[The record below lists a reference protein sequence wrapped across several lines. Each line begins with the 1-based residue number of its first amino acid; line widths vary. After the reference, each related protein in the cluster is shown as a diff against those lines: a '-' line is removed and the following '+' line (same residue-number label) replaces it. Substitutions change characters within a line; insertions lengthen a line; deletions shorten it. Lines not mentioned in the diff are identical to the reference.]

1 MFTSSRACVD
11 VRITDDTYVERDT
24 GFFRER
30 FQVAL
35 SRGDEDKPKAMIDPD
50 RDTTVVFIVDD
61 DSKCLH
67 SNSLPHACSIPSLF
81 PVFLSLLLSRK
92 C

>member
-11 VRITDDTYVERDT
+11 VGITDDTYVERDT

-35 SRGDEDKPKAMIDPD
+35 GRGNEDKPKAKIDLD
-50 RDTTVVFIVDD
+50 RDTTVVFIRDD
-61 DSKCLH
+61 DSKCLQ
-67 SNSLPHACSIPSLF
+67 SITLPHVCSIPSLF
-81 PVFLSLLLSRK
+81 PVFLVLHM
-92 C
+92 